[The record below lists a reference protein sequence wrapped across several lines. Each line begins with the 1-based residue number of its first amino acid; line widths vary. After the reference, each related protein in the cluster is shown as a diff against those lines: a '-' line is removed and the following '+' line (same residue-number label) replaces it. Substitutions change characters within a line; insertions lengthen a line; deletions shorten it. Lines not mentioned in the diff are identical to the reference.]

1 MMLEDGLNNFLII
14 SKVRNRIFGFQF
26 ENDILCRIHDFQ
38 SESPVGN
45 IYLGYVKD
53 VVRNINAAFVEFDGE
68 QKGFLSLTGIPF
80 PVKQGDKL
88 LVQVSGDKVKS
99 KDYLLTWKLNIP
111 SDALVLTVGDT
122 GINISK
128 KIKDKK
134 KIERQPFEING

>member
-26 ENDILCRIHDFQ
+26 ENDILCRIYDFQ

-68 QKGFLSLTGIPF
+68 QKGFLSLTGF
-80 PVKQGDKL
+80 RFL
-88 LVQVSGDKVKS
+88 
-99 KDYLLTWKLNIP
+99 
-111 SDALVLTVGDT
+111 
-122 GINISK
+122 
-128 KIKDKK
+128 
-134 KIERQPFEING
+134 